1 MLDKKIV
8 FNCVKDELK
17 RKTDEIQVQ
26 FDDLQNSL
34 LNETKS
40 SAGDKHETGRGMVQ
54 LEQEKLS
61 KSLTQ
66 ITLLRNALSK
76 VDPTESHKLI
86 QYGSLVQTSNG
97 YFFFSVGLGKISV
110 EGEDV
115 FCMTATSPLGQK
127 LLGKQK
133 GDQVQMNTTIE
144 ILDLI

>member
-1 MLDKKIV
+1 MLDKKTV
-8 FNCVKDELK
+8 FKCVEAELK
-17 RKTDEIQVQ
+17 RKTDEIQLQ

-54 LEQEKLS
+54 LEQEKLA

-66 ITLLRNALSK
+66 VTLLRNALSK
-76 VDPTESHKLI
+76 VKPYESHDVI

-97 YFFFSVGLGKISV
+97 YFFFSVGLGKIQV
-110 EGEDV
+110 EDQDV

-127 LLGKQK
+127 LLGKRK
-133 GDQVQMNTTIE
+133 GEHIQMNTSIE